1 LGDANSAAEEVEY
14 LNGPSDSEWGA
25 KRAANG
31 HPAPYGAKFWNIGN
45 EPYGWWQIGKTSLEY
60 FMLKHHEFASAMR
73 AADPSITVIG
83 SGAMPDQLHP
93 KDAKENASLQSIRN
107 KFGTDDDWTGGLFAQ
122 AWGTF
127 EGVSEHWYD
136 RAEKRTDAPPDDEL
150 LEFARSP
157 SNQVRMKAE
166 EWRIYQQRF
175 PAIKDQH
182 IFLSVDEFAYIGAP
196 ADLKLALAYSLVLQ
210 EMLRYTDFMKMSAFT
225 TGVST
230 LDVTPTGAVLN
241 STGEVFKLYGD
252 RFGTG
257 TLPLTVEGDS
267 PQPEPKYP
275 AGFDHPKVRAG
286 SATFPLDVIA
296 GLSPDRKTL
305 KIAIVNA
312 TLHPQ
317 PIMIEIKGIHTR
329 GSGTVWRLTGKSL
342 EASNKVAQPPGVIV
356 RQSKVRELS
365 RSLTVPPISTSI
377 YEFPVRTGSVPGD
390 AAFYR
395 LPEPRHVSQHH
406 SSAR

>member
-1 LGDANSAAEEVEY
+1 
-14 LNGPSDSEWGA
+14 
-25 KRAANG
+25 
-31 HPAPYGAKFWNIGN
+31 
-45 EPYGWWQIGKTSLEY
+45 
-60 FMLKHHEFASAMR
+60 MR
-73 AADPSITVIG
+73 
-83 SGAMPDQLHP
+83 
-93 KDAKENASLQSIRN
+93 
-107 KFGTDDDWTGGLFAQ
+107 
-122 AWGTF
+122 
-127 EGVSEHWYD
+127 
-136 RAEKRTDAPPDDEL
+136 
-150 LEFARSP
+150 
-157 SNQVRMKAE
+157 AE

-241 STGEVFKLYGD
+241 STGDVFKLYGD

-312 TLHPQ
+312 DPPLSIHHDRDQGHP
-317 PIMIEIKGIHTR
+317 H
-329 GSGTVWRLTGKSL
+329 
-342 EASNKVAQPPGVIV
+342 
-356 RQSKVRELS
+356 
-365 RSLTVPPISTSI
+365 
-377 YEFPVRTGSVPGD
+377 
-390 AAFYR
+390 
-395 LPEPRHVSQHH
+395 PR
-406 SSAR
+406 